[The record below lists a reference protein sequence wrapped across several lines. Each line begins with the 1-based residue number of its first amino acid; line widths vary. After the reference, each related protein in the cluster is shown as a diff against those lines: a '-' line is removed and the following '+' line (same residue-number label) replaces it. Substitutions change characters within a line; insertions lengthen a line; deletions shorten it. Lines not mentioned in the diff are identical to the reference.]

1 MDRSQINA
9 YIDGEMSGEELAAI
23 ESMIENDP
31 DVKRE
36 YLWVTKTKTCVQD
49 NIKTIDNPELW
60 SKCSARFREID
71 RAHRTETIV
80 RKYRGALAG
89 IVAASILG
97 AAYIY
102 RVDPSVVGNHD
113 LARTLSAASV
123 SFPSFTPRDETQAAS
138 WIRQQLNRETEMPPI
153 SQGFLRVVEV
163 GIVDCPDCRVGRV
176 VYSDGQNQYYL
187 LAFPQR
193 EKQEFQP
200 VRGAP
205 GIGWSRVG
213 QMNAI
218 GWSQGE
224 HWMVFAGP
232 KSVQELIRMIQ

>member
-1 MDRSQINA
+1 MDRSQVNA
-9 YIDGEMSGEELAAI
+9 YIDGELSGEELAAI
-23 ESMIENDP
+23 ESMIANDP

-36 YLWVTKTKTCVQD
+36 YLWVSKTKSCVQ
-49 NIKTIDNPELW
+49 NKVKNIDNPELW
-60 SKCSARFREID
+60 SKCVSRFSEID

-89 IVAASILG
+89 VVAASILG

-102 RVDPSVVGNHD
+102 RVDPGAIGNEN
-113 LARTLSAASV
+113 LARTLSAASMT
-123 SFPSFTPRDETQAAS
+123 FPSFTPRDETQAAT

-153 SQGFLRVVEV
+153 SQGYLQVVEV

-176 VYSDGQNQYYL
+176 VYTDGENQFYL
-187 LAFPQR
+187 LAFPLH
-193 EKQEFQP
+193 EKQDFQP
-200 VRGAP
+200 VKGAR

-213 QMNAI
+213 TMNAI
-218 GWSQGE
+218 GWTQGE

-232 KSVQELIRMIQ
+232 KSVQDLIRMIQ